1 MHAEEEVHVED
12 AEDAGRAVGALGIH
26 WFSEWLGSSVVKRL
40 AANSGGGKRAP
51 DYLRLRFL
59 MC

>member
-26 WFSEWLGSSVVKRL
+26 WFSEWLESSVVKRL
-40 AANSGGGKRAP
+40 AANGGGLLAESHTQQWMR
-51 DYLRLRFL
+51 
-59 MC
+59 